1 MHSDYYMVMTTLDD
15 ENLASEIAKEM
26 ISRRLARCVNIF
38 PGVRSI
44 YSWQG
49 EICDD
54 QELVM
59 IFKTINVKLEKL
71 MESIREMH
79 KYELPEIVALPI
91 TEGDADYLRWIFDW
105 TSAEL

>member
-1 MHSDYYMVMTTLDD
+1 MHSDYYMVIPTIDD
-15 ENLASEIAKEM
+15 ENLAAEIANKM
-26 ISRRLARCVNIF
+26 VSQRLARCVNII
-38 PGVRSI
+38 PGTRSI

-54 QELVM
+54 QELLM
-59 IFKTINVKLEKL
+59 IFKTIHVKLEKL

-79 KYELPEIVALPI
+79 NYELPEIVALPI
-91 TEGDADYLRWIFDW
+91 TEGDDDYLRWIFDW